1 MEKRLLGLAVTVGF
15 LALSSFPVLSA
26 PAQEG
31 KTLVQQGDELY
42 AERADLAKAKEAL
55 EKYRTAY
62 VSKEDAYGGSWRMA
76 RVHYW
81 IGDHTADKVEKKRI
95 FEQGIYYAKKAV
107 EFAPD
112 KPEGHYWLGICY
124 GVYGEAKGVLKS
136 LSLVKPIKA
145 AMNKVLELD
154 PAYDDGGPDRVLGRV
169 YHELPGFAGG
179 SKKKS
184 LEHLLRSK
192 ELGPRVGLTR
202 IYLADTYLSLDDVE
216 KAREELEFVLAMEP
230 DPSLVAETA
239 EEKGMA
245 RERLEKK
252 VFRKGDASGPF

>member
-1 MEKRLLGLAVTVGF
+1 MIARTIAVAAILAFFAVPG
-15 LALSSFPVLSA
+15 

-31 KTLVQQGDELY
+31 KTLIQQGDELY
-42 AERADLAKAKEAL
+42 EARGDLSKAKAAL
-55 EKYRTAY
+55 EKYREAY
-62 VSKEDAYGGSWRMA
+62 LIKEDAYGACWRIA
-76 RVHYW
+76 RAHYW
-81 IGDHTADKVEKKRI
+81 IGDHAPDKAEKKRV
-95 FEQGIYYAKKAV
+95 FEQGIYYARKAV

-112 KPEGHYWLGICY
+112 KPDGHYWLGICY

-145 AMNKVLELD
+145 AMNKVLALD
-154 PAYDDGGPDRVLGRV
+154 PAYDEGGPDRVLGRV
-169 YHELPGFAGG
+169 YYELPGFAGG

-202 IYLADTYLSLDDVE
+202 VYLADTYLALDEVE
-216 KAREELEFVLAMEP
+216 KAREELEFVLTMEP
-230 DPSLVAETA
+230 DPGLIPETA
-239 EEKGMA
+239 EEKEMA

-252 VFRKGDASGPF
+252 SFRKGGPSGPC

>member
-1 MEKRLLGLAVTVGF
+1 
-15 LALSSFPVLSA
+15 
-26 PAQEG
+26 
-31 KTLVQQGDELY
+31 
-42 AERADLAKAKEAL
+42 
-55 EKYRTAY
+55 
-62 VSKEDAYGGSWRMA
+62 
-76 RVHYW
+76 
-81 IGDHTADKVEKKRI
+81 
-95 FEQGIYYAKKAV
+95 
-107 EFAPD
+107 
-112 KPEGHYWLGICY
+112 
-124 GVYGEAKGVLKS
+124 
-136 LSLVKPIKA
+136 
-145 AMNKVLELD
+145 MNKVLALD

>member
-1 MEKRLLGLAVTVGF
+1 MKKRLFVLAVTLGF
-15 LALSSFPVLSA
+15 LALSALPG

-31 KTLVQQGDELY
+31 KTLIQQGDELY
-42 AERADLAKAKEAL
+42 EARADLSKAQEAL
-55 EKYRTAY
+55 GKYREAY
-62 VSKEDAYGGSWRMA
+62 VTKEDAYGASWRIA
-76 RVHYW
+76 RAHYW
-81 IGDHTADKVEKKRI
+81 IGDHTPDKAEKKRI

-202 IYLADTYLSLDDVE
+202 IYLADTYLSLDEVE

-230 DPSLVAETA
+230 DAGLAAETA
-239 EEKGMA
+239 EEKEMA
-245 RERLEKK
+245 RKRLERKE
-252 VFRKGDASGPF
+252 FRKDAPSIPF

>member
-1 MEKRLLGLAVTVGF
+1 MKTRLFSLAVSLCF
-15 LALSSFPVLSA
+15 LSLAVLPS
-26 PAQEG
+26 PAQEV
-31 KTLVQQGDELY
+31 KTLIQQGDELY
-42 AERADLAKAKEAL
+42 QGRADLAKAKEAV
-55 EKYRTAY
+55 EKYREAY
-62 VSKEDAYGGSWRMA
+62 ISKEDVYGGCWRIA
-76 RVHYW
+76 RAHYW
-81 IGDHTADKVEKKRI
+81 VGDHTPDKAEKKRI

-124 GVYGEAKGVLKS
+124 GVYGEARGVLKS

-154 PAYDDGGPDRVLGRV
+154 PDYDDGGADRVLGRV

-202 IYLADTYLSLDDVE
+202 IYLADTYLSMDEVE

-252 VFRKGDASGPF
+252 EFRKRGTSGPF

>member
-1 MEKRLLGLAVTVGF
+1 MKKRLFVLAATLSF
-15 LALSSFPVLSA
+15 LALSALPG

-31 KTLVQQGDELY
+31 KTLIQQGDELY
-42 AERADLAKAKEAL
+42 TGRADLSKAQEAL
-55 EKYRTAY
+55 EKYRAAY
-62 VSKEDAYGGSWRMA
+62 ASKEDVYGACWRIA
-76 RVHYW
+76 RAHYW
-81 IGDHTADKVEKKRI
+81 VGDHTPDKAEKKRI

-202 IYLADTYLSLDDVE
+202 IYLADTYLSLDEVE
-216 KAREELEFVLAMEP
+216 KAREELEFVLTMEP
-230 DPSLVAETA
+230 DPALGAETA
-239 EEKGMA
+239 EEKEMA
-245 RERLEKK
+245 RKRLEGKE
-252 VFRKGDASGPF
+252 FRKDAPSIPI